1 MHLEKSLLEDWMRR
15 YYFTTTYDLGS
26 SGVLNFS
33 IEELFALIGLEITD
47 LNHIRFDD
55 SNTFGNH
62 ELRQRIADRWGDGNP
77 SSVLVGNGSNEII
90 FFLLNA
96 LLSTDDEVIT
106 LSPIY
111 HTLGKLTKS
120 LGCNVKEWTLNP
132 LKNFQPDLEDLKKI
146 ISSKTRMVVVNF
158 PHNPTGVSLTNDQ
171 LNELINIVS
180 KVNAY
185 LVWDAAFEGIVYN
198 GNPLPNPYLSYSKT
212 VYIGTVSKSYG
223 LAGLRIGWCISDP
236 KIINK
241 CDVIKDYTSL
251 YVSPLN
257 EFIGVHAIKNIYK
270 IMASIIPRVKEN
282 YHRLEYW
289 LNEHS
294 DEVCGNLPDGGVSVF
309 LKILRCDNT
318 HLFCENLA
326 IKEKVL
332 LVPGKCF
339 EHPEYVRIGFGT
351 SPEYFQKGLDIL
363 SRSIS
368 AREVYLG

>member
-282 YHRLEYW
+282 YHRLEFSYDR
-289 LNEHS
+289 HS
-294 DEVCGNLPDGGVSVF
+294 GLQIRSFRKRGSFNGSD
-309 LKILRCDNT
+309 
-318 HLFCENLA
+318 LA
-326 IKEKVL
+326 HTGQL
-332 LVPGKCF
+332 
-339 EHPEYVRIGFGT
+339 
-351 SPEYFQKGLDIL
+351 
-363 SRSIS
+363 
-368 AREVYLG
+368 